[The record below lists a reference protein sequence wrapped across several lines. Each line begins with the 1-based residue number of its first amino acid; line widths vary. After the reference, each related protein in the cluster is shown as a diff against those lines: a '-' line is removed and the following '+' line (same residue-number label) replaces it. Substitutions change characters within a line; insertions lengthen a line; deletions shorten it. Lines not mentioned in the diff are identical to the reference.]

1 MSIDGQRAGS
11 AQHRV
16 SPVAAGLAV
25 FAGALMI
32 VSGIGA
38 VFQGIAAMIN
48 DEIFASTPQYVFAFD
63 LTAWGWI
70 HLFLGVLVGLAG
82 VAVIRGQAWGRF
94 IGIAPLLTW
103 IAEEVYDSAKA
114 ADGLSSLDEP
124 VLELAVS
131 CTRPTTSPSASSSPT
146 WGSDRADRDH
156 SRDHRD
162 HDCPVAIAPGRR

>member
-38 VFQGIAAMIN
+38 VLQGIAAVFN
-48 DEIFASTPQYVFAFD
+48 DEIFASTPQYTFALD

-70 HLFLGVLVGLAG
+70 HRTDRGV
-82 VAVIRGQAWGRF
+82 
-94 IGIAPLLTW
+94 
-103 IAEEVYDSAKA
+103 
-114 ADGLSSLDEP
+114 
-124 VLELAVS
+124 
-131 CTRPTTSPSASSSPT
+131 
-146 WGSDRADRDH
+146 
-156 SRDHRD
+156 
-162 HDCPVAIAPGRR
+162 RRS

>member
-11 AQHRV
+11 TQHRV

-38 VFQGIAAMIN
+38 VFQGIAAVIN

-94 IGIAPLLTW
+94 VGIAL
-103 IAEEVYDSAKA
+103 V
-114 ADGLSSLDEP
+114 
-124 VLELAVS
+124 AVS
-131 CTRPTTSPSASSSPT
+131 LIVNFMFLPHYPLWSLVIIAVDVGSSGPWPPTAARLSEPDSTIASRR
-146 WGSDRADRDH
+146 WGS
-156 SRDHRD
+156 
-162 HDCPVAIAPGRR
+162 GRSTQKLYRTATVVS

>member
-16 SPVAAGLAV
+16 SPVATGLAV

-38 VFQGIAAMIN
+38 VFQGIAAVIN

-70 HLFLGVLVGLAG
+70 HVFLGVLVGLAG

-94 IGIAPLLTW
+94 VGIALVAVSLIVNFMFLPHYPSWAIVT
-103 IAEEVYDSAKA
+103 IALDA
-114 ADGLSSLDEP
+114 AIIWA
-124 VLELAVS
+124 LAVY
-131 CTRPTTSPSASSSPT
+131 REGAL
-146 WGSDRADRDH
+146 
-156 SRDHRD
+156 
-162 HDCPVAIAPGRR
+162 

>member
-38 VFQGIAAMIN
+38 VFEGIAAVFNEKGFVRI
-48 DEIFASTPQYVFAFD
+48 PQYLYAFD

-70 HLFLGVLVGLAG
+70 HLFLVC
-82 VAVIRGQAWGRF
+82 WS
-94 IGIAPLLTW
+94 
-103 IAEEVYDSAKA
+103 DSRVSRHPRA
-114 ADGLSSLDEP
+114 AFQL
-124 VLELAVS
+124 
-131 CTRPTTSPSASSSPT
+131 R
-146 WGSDRADRDH
+146 
-156 SRDHRD
+156 
-162 HDCPVAIAPGRR
+162 

>member
-11 AQHRV
+11 AQHRL
-16 SPVAAGLAV
+16 SPVATGLAV

-94 IGIAPLLTW
+94 VGIALVAVSLIVNFMFLPHYPLWAILI
-103 IAEEVYDSAKA
+103 IAWDVAIIWA
-114 ADGLSSLDEP
+114 
-124 VLELAVS
+124 LAVY
-131 CTRPTTSPSASSSPT
+131 REDA
-146 WGSDRADRDH
+146 A
-156 SRDHRD
+156 
-162 HDCPVAIAPGRR
+162 